1 VYLLHLC
8 TTDRRDLESLM
19 PDGEPARSAAIV
31 LADMLAEYGVT
42 HLFQVPAVLRRT
54 LAELERRHPDVARIT
69 THGEK
74 SAAYMADGYA
84 RVARRPGVCAAQVV
98 GALNLC
104 AGLREPYLAGA
115 PVLALTGGRLPETKF
130 RHVYQEIDDL
140 PTFDAVTKFNASVDH
155 PDRFADLL
163 RQAFR
168 VAVSGRPG
176 PVHLQVQGNEG
187 QLDTAPTTDEARID
201 ERFAQV
207 PPFRPVPEDGDLDAA
222 LQRLLAAERPVLVA
236 GGGVR
241 HSRAGQALVALAE
254 LLSIP
259 VATSANGKDCIP
271 GSHPLSVGVVGTYS
285 RESAN
290 LVVNAADLV
299 CFVGT
304 RAGSMTTNF
313 WTVPV
318 PGRPAIQI
326 DIDPEVLGQ
335 NYPLVAAVAGDARQA
350 LEGLA
355 RRVTPGAAP
364 ARDGW
369 LAEVARIKAE
379 WHDRYRDVLTS
390 DAVPIRPERIC
401 AELTAGLPADAVV
414 VADTGHAGMWM
425 SQFHDV
431 TSAEQDYLRSA
442 GHLGW
447 AFPAGIG
454 AKAAAGERP
463 VVVFTGD
470 SGLYYHLGELE
481 TAVRWNLASITVV
494 NNNAGGNQSKRG
506 FDRAYEGAATERS
519 REMWTFHPVDFARI
533 AQDMGAV
540 GIRVDK
546 PGELAGALEQA
557 LESKRPV
564 VVDVHTDVD
573 VIAPLV
579 VT

>member
-1 VYLLHLC
+1 MPDD
-8 TTDRRDLESLM
+8 DRRS
-19 PDGEPARSAAIV
+19 SAALV

-54 LAELERRHPDVARIT
+54 LAELERRHPGIARIT

-115 PVLALTGGRLPETKF
+115 PVLALTGGRSPETKH

-140 PTFDAVTKFNASVDH
+140 PAFDQVTKFNASIEH
-155 PDRFADLL
+155 PDRFADML

-187 QLDTAPTTDEARID
+187 QLDTASTTTAARID
-201 ERFAQV
+201 ERFARV
-207 PPFRPVPEDGDLDAA
+207 PPFRPVPEDADLDAA
-222 LQRLLAAERPVLVA
+222 LQRLLAAHRPVIVA

-241 HSRAGQALVALAE
+241 HSHAGDALVALAE

-259 VATSANGKDCIP
+259 VATSANGKDTIP
-271 GSHPLSVGVVGTYS
+271 GTHPLSVGVVGTYS

-304 RAGSMTTNF
+304 RAGGMTTNF
-313 WTVPV
+313 WTVPAPGV
-318 PGRPAIQI
+318 PAVQI
-326 DIDPEVLGQ
+326 DIDPEVIGQ
-335 NYPLVAAVAGDARQA
+335 NYPLAASVVGDARVS
-350 LEGLA
+350 LERLA
-355 RRVTPGAAP
+355 QRVTPGSVPGRA
-364 ARDGW
+364 GW
-369 LAEVARIKAE
+369 LAEVARIKAD
-379 WHDRYRDVLTS
+379 WQDRYRDVLTS

-401 AELTAGLPADAVV
+401 AELTSGLPADAVV

-431 TSAEQDYLRSA
+431 TSPEQDYLRSA

-454 AKAAAGERP
+454 AKAAAGDRP

-470 SGLYYHLGELE
+470 SGLYYHLAEIE

-519 REMWTFHPVDFARI
+519 REMWTFRPVDFARI
-533 AQDMGAV
+533 AEDMGAV

-546 PGELAGALEQA
+546 PGELAGALERA
-557 LESKRPV
+557 LDANRPV
-564 VVDVHTDVD
+564 VLDVHTDID